1 MFKLSFKDA
10 SFCNSH
16 CNNRGTYFHETLL
29 FISFWMTSSKVIWK
43 KMEMQSDLLVAG
55 V

>member
-1 MFKLSFKDA
+1 MFKLSLKDA